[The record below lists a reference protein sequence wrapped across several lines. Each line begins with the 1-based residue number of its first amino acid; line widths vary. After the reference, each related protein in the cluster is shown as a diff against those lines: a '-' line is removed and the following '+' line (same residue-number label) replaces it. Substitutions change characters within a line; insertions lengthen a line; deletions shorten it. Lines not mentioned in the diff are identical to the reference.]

1 MPATRVSMR
10 DASRLGRR
18 TVRVPIFSGASRR
31 HDVAPLPG
39 WVPRSA
45 PTAGLLF
52 VAALLSRVPGLIRP
66 WFERD
71 EAYIGVQAEALLRGQ
86 QLYVDVID
94 RKPPLAPLLYA
105 GVTGVFGA
113 DFRPVRLLL
122 VVWIAAT
129 ALLLV

>member
-10 DASRLGRR
+10 NASRLGRR
-18 TVRVPIFSGASRR
+18 TVRVPIFSGASRAQ
-31 HDVAPLPG
+31 HLAPLPG
-39 WVPRSA
+39 GWFARWA

-105 GVTGVFGA
+105 G
-113 DFRPVRLLL
+113 
-122 VVWIAAT
+122 
-129 ALLLV
+129 